1 MAASTTAEPLTGPA
15 QQVRALATAAPS
27 ELSQSPLLGIL
38 GVITGAGIVTLTGR
52 MITLGL
58 PDLKG
63 HLGISFDDGAW
74 ISSAYNIALMFMG
87 PLTVYLGG
95 LFGPR
100 RILLVSATGFTL
112 VCGLL
117 PFIHNY
123 SLLIT
128 ALVLA
133 GLTSGTFYPLTLT
146 FALRNIP
153 LRFLPFTL
161 AFYATFVDVGVNIAP
176 TLYGW
181 YRDHLSWHWMFWN
194 SALITPLMMACIYWG
209 IPASPVPKRSSAA
222 PSFAGLLYAS
232 AAFGMLFAVLD
243 QGERLDWWRS
253 GTITALTISGGLLL
267 LATMVRRLRGPN
279 PLVDLQFLLR
289 RNTLLSG
296 SALVLF
302 RFCLLATIILV
313 PQSLSIRGF
322 EADQIGPAVVWVA
335 VPQLAVACVAALLL
349 LRKIDSR
356 TLMAIGFACMAFAS
370 CLNASYTSSWA
381 AENYYGSELL
391 MAVGQSFAFI
401 GLVGTTVLNAVIS
414 GAMAKPPAVLTYS
427 AYFHLLRLLGGE
439 LGVSFMTHFIAVRE
453 KLHSNLLGLHVQSGS
468 WITDGSLHSL
478 TAGLFAKSSG
488 IATASGRA
496 LGLMSSQIR
505 LQAYTLTFIDGFYL
519 IAGAC
524 VLALLVIVLMRRFPL
539 SYGDLGAFQEMQIL
553 QQDGKK

>member
-1 MAASTTAEPLTGPA
+1 
-15 QQVRALATAAPS
+15 
-27 ELSQSPLLGIL
+27 
-38 GVITGAGIVTLTGR
+38 
-52 MITLGL
+52 
-58 PDLKG
+58 
-63 HLGISFDDGAW
+63 
-74 ISSAYNIALMFMG
+74 MG

-95 LFGPR
+95 LFGSR
-100 RILLVSATGFTL
+100 RILLLSAAGFTL

-123 SLLIT
+123 SLLIA

-153 LRFLPFTL
+153 PRFLPFTL
-161 AFYATFVDVGVNIAP
+161 AFYATFVDMGVNIAP

-209 IPASPVPKRSSAA
+209 IPASSAPKKSSAA

-253 GTITALTISGGLLL
+253 GTITALAIGSGLLM
-267 LATMVRRLRGPN
+267 LAAMVQRLRGPN

-296 SALVLF
+296 SALILF

-313 PQSLSIRGF
+313 PQSLSIHGF
-322 EADQIGPAVVWVA
+322 EADQIGPAIIWIA
-335 VPQLAVACVAALLL
+335 VPQLAIACVAALLL
-349 LRKIDSR
+349 LHKVDSR
-356 TLMAIGFACMAFAS
+356 LLLGIGFACMAFAS
-370 CLNASYTSSWA
+370 CLNAFYTSSWA
-381 AENYYGSELL
+381 AENYYRSELL
-391 MAVGQSFAFI
+391 MAVGQSFAFV
-401 GLVGTTVLNAVIS
+401 GLVGTIVLDAAVS
-414 GAMAKPPAVLTYS
+414 GALARPPAVLTFS
-427 AYFHLLRLLGGE
+427 AYFHLIRLLGGE

-453 KLHSNLLGLHVQSGS
+453 KLHSHLLGLHVQSGI

-478 TAGLFAKSSG
+478 TAGLFSKSSG
-488 IATASGRA
+488 IAAATSRA
-496 LGLMSSQIR
+496 VGLVSSRIR
-505 LQAYTLTFIDGFYL
+505 LQAYTLTFIDGFYI

-524 VLALLVIVLMRRFPL
+524 VLALLVIALMRRSPV
-539 SYGDLGAFQEMQIL
+539 SYGDLAASQEMQVP

>member
-1 MAASTTAEPLTGPA
+1 
-15 QQVRALATAAPS
+15 
-27 ELSQSPLLGIL
+27 
-38 GVITGAGIVTLTGR
+38 VITGAGIVTLTGR

-74 ISSAYNIALMFMG
+74 ISSAYNVALMFVG

-95 LFGPR
+95 LFGAR
-100 RILLVSATGFTL
+100 RILLAGATGFTL

-123 SLLIT
+123 SLLI
-128 ALVLA
+128 AAVVMA

-161 AFYATFVDVGVNIAP
+161 AFYATFVDMGVNIAP

-181 YRDHLSWHWMFWN
+181 YRDHLSWNWMFWN

-209 IPASPVPKRSSAA
+209 IPASPAPKRSGAA
-222 PSFAGLLYAS
+222 PSFAGFLYAS
-232 AAFGMLFAVLD
+232 AAFAMVYAVLD

-253 GTITALTISGGLLL
+253 GTITALAIGAGLFLV
-267 LATMVRRLRGPN
+267 AMMVRRFRGPN
-279 PLVDLQFLLR
+279 PLVDLQFLVR

-302 RFCLLATIILV
+302 RFCLLATIILI
-313 PQSLSIRGF
+313 PQSLAIHGF
-322 EADQIGPAVVWVA
+322 EADQIGPAVIWIA
-335 VPQLAVACVAALLL
+335 VPQLAIACIAGLLL
-349 LRKIDSR
+349 LRKTDSR
-356 TLMAIGFACMAFAS
+356 LLMGLGFACMAFAS
-370 CLNASYTSSWA
+370 YLNATYTSSWA
-381 AENYYGSELL
+381 AENYYASELL

-401 GLVGTTVLNAVIS
+401 GLVGTIVLNAVVS
-414 GAMAKPPAVLTYS
+414 GALAKPQAVLTYA
-427 AYFHLLRLLGGE
+427 AYFHLVRLLGGE

-478 TAGLFAKSSG
+478 AAGLFAKSSG
-488 IATASGRA
+488 IATASGQA
-496 LGLMSSQIR
+496 LGLVSGRIR

-524 VLALLVIVLMRRFPL
+524 VLALLVIALIRRFPL
-539 SYGDLGAFQEMQIL
+539 SYGDLGAFQEIQVPL
-553 QQDGKK
+553 QDGEK